1 VIVLIVFLVN
11 KPGYATGIPL
21 TPTTISN
28 EQTYL
33 HTDRDVYIAGET
45 MFFKLYVLNS
55 QTQKLSEK
63 SKIAYLLLRSETS
76 NSILKIRVRLISG
89 MAYGSIFLPDTLS
102 TGNYE
107 VVSYTNWMKNFGE
120 KTFFKKEIIIANRFD
135 KDINLHTNNN
145 EAYTQTNPMS
155 DQSVSTSGIQINT
168 EKQTYHQREKVS
180 VSLANKSP
188 GALQPAI
195 VSISVS
201 EETSGITATDFS
213 IDTYLNASKS
223 ANSTLQKNNSVSFF
237 PEIKGRIVQG
247 KVINS
252 QTLKGVSDECVLL
265 SCPDTIV
272 NLQYAYT
279 NNKGF
284 FQFLLNDYYD
294 NKELIF
300 SVKDISAKKPLK
312 IEMADEFGMAVPFT
326 AKRFS
331 ENTALK
337 SYILR
342 SQDLVYI
349 NKTYQLNSVLTENKN
364 LISNPICPRLFYKPV
379 QSVYTDDFIPLTD
392 FADIAREILP
402 TVKVRKHKDT
412 YVADI
417 LDSESK
423 MFFNQKPA
431 LFLDGV
437 FIDNINQIITF
448 GSDKISK
455 IDVLSTER
463 IFGDLKFPGVIAVY
477 SKNKEIKNI
486 NPNQTSLRIQNDSY
500 HPYSRF
506 DEGSIKNSGSG
517 QSPDFR
523 QLLYWNPNFEITN
536 TQKCNFEFYTS
547 DHTGNYVIK
556 IEGITSDGIPI
567 SSSFKIQVINQANLS
582 QR

>member
-1 VIVLIVFLVN
+1 
-11 KPGYATGIPL
+11 
-21 TPTTISN
+21 
-28 EQTYL
+28 
-33 HTDRDVYIAGET
+33 
-45 MFFKLYVLNS
+45 
-55 QTQKLSEK
+55 
-63 SKIAYLLLRSETS
+63 
-76 NSILKIRVRLISG
+76 
-89 MAYGSIFLPDTLS
+89 
-102 TGNYE
+102 
-107 VVSYTNWMKNFGE
+107 
-120 KTFFKKEIIIANRFD
+120 
-135 KDINLHTNNN
+135 
-145 EAYTQTNPMS
+145 
-155 DQSVSTSGIQINT
+155 
-168 EKQTYHQREKVS
+168 
-180 VSLANKSP
+180 
-188 GALQPAI
+188 
-195 VSISVS
+195 
-201 EETSGITATDFS
+201 
-213 IDTYLNASKS
+213 
-223 ANSTLQKNNSVSFF
+223 
-237 PEIKGRIVQG
+237 
-247 KVINS
+247 
-252 QTLKGVSDECVLL
+252 
-265 SCPDTIV
+265 
-272 NLQYAYT
+272 
-279 NNKGF
+279 
-284 FQFLLNDYYD
+284 
-294 NKELIF
+294 
-300 SVKDISAKKPLK
+300 
-312 IEMADEFGMAVPFT
+312 
-326 AKRFS
+326 
-331 ENTALK
+331 
-337 SYILR
+337 
-342 SQDLVYI
+342 
-349 NKTYQLNSVLTENKN
+349 
-364 LISNPICPRLFYKPV
+364 
-379 QSVYTDDFIPLTD
+379 VYTDDFIPLTD